1 MPVGSLF
8 PTFCNNCYSQL
19 FLTNLW
25 TIPLLYETDT
35 NDNDKDKNDGVGNDS
50 VGNDSDGDNSD
61 DKGNERQS
69 FFNERKGKKVPANSW
84 MYSRWHKCGM
94 CLKIS

>member
-25 TIPLLYETDT
+25 TVPLLNVGENFDVNSYLWKEPVLEEVLDFDLEIEYAETDQCDIT
-35 NDNDKDKNDGVGNDS
+35 DDAASLPDNDN
-50 VGNDSDGDNSD
+50 GD
-61 DKGNERQS
+61 
-69 FFNERKGKKVPANSW
+69 
-84 MYSRWHKCGM
+84 
-94 CLKIS
+94 